1 MHPDQKPNA
10 DGPAP
15 PNVRNAKTTS
25 MKITAAIGLLFAV
38 IAAGATAFI
47 YFGMYDVAATN
58 PHFGITYW
66 TMRTVMHR
74 SVKRQARDFTV
85 PELDD
90 PQMVHAGFRNFHAM
104 CVTCHGA
111 PGVTPSEISK
121 GLYPRA
127 PDLAIAAKDW
137 APAELFVII
146 KRGIKMSG
154 MPAWEATH
162 SGDEIWDLVAFLK
175 QYPAMPASEYQ
186 EAVEYYAQSGKSAE
200 MHH

>member
-1 MHPDQKPNA
+1 MNPDAKHVENGA
-10 DGPAP
+10 AP
-15 PNVRNAKTTS
+15 PASQNSKTTS
-25 MKITAAIGLLFAV
+25 TRIAAAISLLFAV
-38 IAAGATAFI
+38 VAAAATAFI
-47 YFGMYDVAATN
+47 YFGMYDVSATS
-58 PHFGITYW
+58 PHYGITYW

-74 SVKRQARDFTV
+74 SIKRQARDFTA

-90 PQMVHAGFRNFHAM
+90 PQRVHAGFRNFHAM

-111 PGVTPSEISK
+111 PGVEPSEISK

-154 MPAWEATH
+154 MPAWEASH
-162 SGDEIWDLVAFLK
+162 SGDQIWEMVAFLR
-175 QYPAMPASEYQ
+175 QYPSMPASEYQ
-186 EAVEYYAQSGKSAE
+186 EAVEYYAKSGQSE
-200 MHH
+200 PMHH